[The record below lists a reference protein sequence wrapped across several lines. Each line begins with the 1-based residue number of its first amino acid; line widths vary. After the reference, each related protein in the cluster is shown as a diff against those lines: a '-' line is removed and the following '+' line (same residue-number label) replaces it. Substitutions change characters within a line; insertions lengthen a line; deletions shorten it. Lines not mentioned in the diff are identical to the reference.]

1 MTDAV
6 SSDQLHALMPYSVG
20 KISLFLEPLNQAMVE
35 FGVTT
40 PKRRAHFLAQVA
52 HESGEL
58 RFTAELSDGKQ
69 YEGRKDLGNVEVGDG
84 PRYKGRGLIQV
95 TGRANYDECGRSLN
109 LPLVANPTLLETPL
123 PASRSAA
130 WFWKTHGCNEL
141 ADLDD
146 FGSVT
151 HRINGGYGGL
161 DQRFHYHVIARR
173 VLGL

>member
-6 SSDQLHALMPYSVG
+6 SPDQLRALMPYAIG
-20 KISLFLEPLNQAMVE
+20 KIAIFADPLNQAMVE
-35 FGVTT
+35 FAVNT

-58 RFTAELSDGKQ
+58 RYTAELSDGQQ
-69 YEGRKDLGNVEVGDG
+69 YEGRKDLGNVETGDG

-95 TGRANYDECGRSLN
+95 TGRANYDECGRALN
-109 LPLVANPTLLETPL
+109 LPLIANPTVLETPP

-130 WFWKTHGCNEL
+130 WFWKSHGCNEL

-151 HRINGGYGGL
+151 HRINGGYNGL
-161 DQRFHYHVIARR
+161 DQRFHYHIIARR